1 MLFVQRGFWP
11 QPEKHSLFHF
21 NVFSTTLYHSALT
34 AGVLRYHECVW
45 EVPLRPRKHQHV
57 CAACARLNVY
67 NVHLCLCLTDVS
79 RPNLSLRRLARSLP
93 PSDCGVSILS
103 FSPGGRGR
111 VEVAAVGRG
120 FWRGYSRFCW
130 SLRKTSFLEMGRQTQ
145 TTVVRVGSFFSLQS
159 LNREQS
165 FCKSPPAFCFSAMS
179 TCTPTL
185 THKH

>member
-1 MLFVQRGFWP
+1 MFVLIFLLFVLHLTQTGARIKQRAEGGQPFRHIVQFFFLLFVQRGFWP

-21 NVFSTTLYHSALT
+21 NAFSTTLYHSALT

-93 PSDCGVSILS
+93 QTVEDR
-103 FSPGGRGR
+103 FSASLLEGEEGWRWR
-111 VEVAAVGRG
+111 RWAVG
-120 FWRGYSRFCW
+120 
-130 SLRKTSFLEMGRQTQ
+130 
-145 TTVVRVGSFFSLQS
+145 
-159 LNREQS
+159 
-165 FCKSPPAFCFSAMS
+165 
-179 TCTPTL
+179 
-185 THKH
+185 